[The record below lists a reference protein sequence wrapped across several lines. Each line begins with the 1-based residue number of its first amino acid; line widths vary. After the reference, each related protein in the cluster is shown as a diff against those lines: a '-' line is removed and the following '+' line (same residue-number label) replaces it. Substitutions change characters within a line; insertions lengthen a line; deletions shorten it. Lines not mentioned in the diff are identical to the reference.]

1 MDEVADYNI
10 KRWRALAEARAI
22 FTRPALD
29 LDAAAARSMIDP
41 HGWLGELAGARVLCL
56 AGGGGQQSAA
66 FSLLGAAVTVVDL
79 SAEQLARDRAAAERY
94 GVEIATIQGD
104 MRDLS
109 ALADAAFDVVWQP
122 YSINFVPDARAVFRQ
137 VARVIRP
144 GGLYHL
150 QCANPF
156 AAGLTTADWTG
167 EGYALRQPHI
177 DGAAVRYDDEAWVQG
192 AGADRPQA
200 PVPGPR
206 EFRHI
211 LSTIVNGLAELGFA
225 LRRASDLWSLH
236 PDPAAT
242 PGSWD
247 HLQSVIPLWLAFW
260 TTYRPETATDGP
272 LLTSRQQAAGS
283 EQ

>member
-1 MDEVADYNI
+1 MDEVAAYNI

-29 LDAAAARSMIDP
+29 LDAASARAMIDP
-41 HGWLGELAGARVLCL
+41 DGWLGELADARVLCL
-56 AGGGGQQSAA
+56 AAGGGQQSAA
-66 FSLLGAAVTVVDL
+66 FSVLGATVTVFDL
-79 SAEQLARDRAAAERY
+79 SVEQLERDQAAAERY
-94 GVEIATIQGD
+94 GVRIEAIQGD

-109 ALADAAFDVVWQP
+109 TLDAAAFDLVWQP
-122 YSINFVPDARAVFRQ
+122 YSLNFVPDARAVFRQ

-156 AAGLTTADWTG
+156 AAGLTTADWNG
-167 EGYALRQPHI
+167 AGYTLRQPYI
-177 DGAAVRYDDEAWVQG
+177 DGAAVSYDDEAWVQG
-192 AGADRPQA
+192 AGADRTRA
-200 PVPGPR
+200 PIPGPR
-206 EFRHI
+206 EFRHT
-211 LSTIVNGLAELGFA
+211 LSTLINGLAELGFVMS
-225 LRRASDLWSLH
+225 RVSDDWSLY

-260 TTYRPETATDGP
+260 TTYRPEAAMAGP
-272 LLTSRQQAAGS
+272 LL
-283 EQ
+283 